1 MSLVYYPASVFKQK
15 SEIVIHFDDVLLAN
29 IRIMQQAM
37 NEHRAIGIGAN
48 MCGILQRIIIV
59 PSSEP
64 PKENDT
70 IIMINPH
77 ITEKSV
83 ETQTCVEASASFPGI
98 DAPITRPQ
106 TITVTYQD
114 IHQQSH
120 TLTATGFLSTIIQ
133 HEIDYLDAV
142 VYLDYL
148 PKGKARL
155 LREKMQKYMKKTQR
169 HGHNQTHAT
178 HNHNHNHNLSP
189 NAGNSNRHQDSHHY
203 HDGKLCTHQ
212 H

>member
-15 SEIVIHFDDVLLAN
+15 SEIVTNFDDALLAN

-37 NEHRAIGIGAN
+37 NDHRAIGIGAN
-48 MCGILQRIIIV
+48 MCGIL
-59 PSSEP
+59 PSSET

-83 ETQTCVEASASFPGI
+83 ETQTCIEASLSLPGI
-98 DAPITRPQ
+98 DAQITRPQ

-120 TLTATGFLSTIIQ
+120 TLTATGFLSTVIQ
-133 HEIDYLDAV
+133 HEIDYLDGI

-155 LREKMQKYMKKTQR
+155 LREKMQKYIKKTQR
-169 HGHNQTHAT
+169 HGHGDNQNQAV
-178 HNHNHNHNLSP
+178 NKHNHNHNLSP
-189 NAGNSNRHQDSHHY
+189 GSGHTHKHQENHHY